1 MAKANRGK
9 NLKKERANGARGTCP
24 ITGKTGV
31 KLLYEH
37 EIDGKKVM
45 ISKDAKAAISNEKRR
60 KAREE
65 RQKEAASTTSSEE

>member
-9 NLKKERANGARGTCP
+9 NLKNERPNGARGTCP

-31 KLLYEH
+31 KLIYEH

-45 ISKDAKAAISNEKRR
+45 ISKDAKAAMTNEKRR

-65 RQKEAASTTSSEE
+65 RKKESSSESSSEE